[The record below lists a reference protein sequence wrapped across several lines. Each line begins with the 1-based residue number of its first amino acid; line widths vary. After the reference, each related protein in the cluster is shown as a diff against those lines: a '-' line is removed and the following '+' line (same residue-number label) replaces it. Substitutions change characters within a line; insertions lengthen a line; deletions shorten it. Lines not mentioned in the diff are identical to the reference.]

1 MNLNCFFSS
10 SQKFFSSVYPNGN
23 IMGNIWN
30 KYGKH
35 AGKHNRSCGKP
46 VSIKQISFMVFI
58 DILYPEK
65 IGFL

>member
-1 MNLNCFFSS
+1 M
-10 SQKFFSSVYPNGN
+10 GN

-46 VSIKQISFMVFI
+46 DSIKQISFMVFI
-58 DILYPEK
+58 DTEK
-65 IGFL
+65 KSDFCSKPKLR